1 MIVTAHKTANRRPA
15 GSLPMTIIGGFLG
28 AGKTTMLNALL
39 ADGSVRCAVLVNDF
53 GPLNIDARL
62 IASHGGRTIALT
74 NGCVCCS
81 IGGDLAGALG
91 DVLDCGIP
99 FEHVI
104 VEASGV
110 GSPQRIAETA
120 WVDPAF
126 RLEGIVVVADA
137 SRIDAQLADAR
148 IGDLIAQQIG
158 EADLVVLN
166 KCDLV
171 EPDRREQVR
180 VQMRALN
187 SRAPMIET
195 AHAQGLALAV
205 LASDRA
211 PERQSAAKPA
221 DHEWRF
227 VRFEYRRSRA
237 FELAGLEAILDDLP
251 DDLLRLKGFC
261 SIAGDRP
268 PQLLQALA
276 GRWALSGSAQP
287 SSSGIN
293 LAGVGLRGLH
303 IEALTAR
310 FDAALASATSTS
322 PLPMCEID
330 GLLATHKDFD

>member
-1 MIVTAHKTANRRPA
+1 MIVAAHNTANRRPA
-15 GSLPMTIIGGFLG
+15 GVLPMTIIGGFLG
-28 AGKTTMLNALL
+28 AGKTTLLNALL

-110 GSPQRIAETA
+110 GSPQRIAEMA
-120 WVDPAF
+120 WVDPVF
-126 RLEGIVVVADA
+126 RLEGIVVLADA

-148 IGDLIAQQIG
+148 IADLVAQQIG
-158 EADLVVLN
+158 EADVIVLN

-171 EPDRREQVR
+171 APEHLA
-180 VQMRALN
+180 QMRAHTRRLN
-187 SRAPMIET
+187 NRAPVIET
-195 AHAQGLALAV
+195 VQAQGLALAV
-205 LASDRA
+205 LASGGS
-211 PERQSAAKPA
+211 PERQNSRTA

-227 VRFEYRRSRA
+227 VRFEYRRSGA
-237 FELAGLEAILDDLP
+237 FDQTALEAVLNDLP
-251 DDLLRLKGFC
+251 DGLLRLKGFC
-261 SIAGDRP
+261 SIADDRLSH
-268 PQLLQALA
+268 LLQVLA
-276 GRWALSGSAQP
+276 GSWALSPSMQP
-287 SSSGIN
+287 SSPRIT
-293 LAGVGLRGLH
+293 LTGVGLRGLR

-310 FDAALASATSTS
+310 FDAALASPTSTS
-322 PLPMCEID
+322 PLPICETE
-330 GLLATHKDFD
+330 GLLAEHRDFD